1 MGYGRSNVKKT
12 LKYKK
17 IIVLMV
23 MMVSLLTMSSG
34 KTEVKAEELEIT
46 LEDLLEG
53 ITFEVGPDGTLII
66 VDEDE
71 NDKSLD
77 YMVLPSYALPEGHG
91 LSALRDDN
99 TETAEMIPENSVL
112 GIKADEKI
120 YGVYVTWDCLNLPG
134 EWKLEYGSESIVCG
148 KDGFLREFIEIPG
161 GADTCRLSF
170 TGQAGIC
177 ELEVFGEGE
186 IPDRVQR
193 WEKLD
198 KDADIL
204 IFVPH
209 EGDEIADF
217 GAVEA
222 IYAGKRDLRVKVVY
236 MCEYTSSEERMKEY
250 EKLDSL
256 WKLGVKYYPEMGKF
270 RNKLLM
276 SYQTA
281 DKFYGYDNVLS
292 FATENIRRFKP
303 IVVVAPDIEG
313 ENGNAVHM
321 LLAKAVIE
329 AVEISGDDN
338 VFWDLVEKYGIWD
351 VPKTYLHNYVGNGA
365 ISLDMGNGVTEL
377 LEDAIKSRKA
387 ESWCGSLIEGAEFSA
402 DNAPY
407 FGLYRTN
414 VRVDKRNDMMDNVRS
429 YQDQEDLAK
438 YKAERDKMAAYEK
451 ENNKY
456 NEQLIRV
463 QKEGNYLY
471 GKYLFDELGTFLD
484 KIRANEWE

>member
-23 MMVSLLTMSSG
+23 MMISLLTMSSG
-34 KTEVKAEELEIT
+34 KTEVKGEELEIT

-53 ITFEVGPDGTLII
+53 ITLEIGPDGTLII
-66 VDEDE
+66 VNEDE
-71 NDKSLD
+71 KDKSLD
-77 YMVLPSYALPEGHG
+77 YMLLPSYALPEGHG

-99 TETAEMIPENSVL
+99 TETVEMIPANSVL
-112 GIKADEKI
+112 GIKADKKI
-120 YGVYVTWDCLNLPG
+120 YGVYVTWDSINLPG

-148 KDGFLREFIEIPG
+148 KDGFLSEYIEIPG

-170 TGQAGIC
+170 TGTAGIC
-177 ELEVFGEGE
+177 ELEVFGEGK
-186 IPDRVQR
+186 IPRRVQR

-198 KDADIL
+198 KEADIL
-204 IFVPH
+204 VFVPH

-222 IYAGKRDLRVKVVY
+222 IYAGKRDLRVQVVY

-270 RNKLLM
+270 RNKLLT
-276 SYQTA
+276 SYQKA
-281 DKFYGYDNVLS
+281 DKFYGYDNVL
-292 FATENIRRFKP
+292 AYVTENIRKYKP
-303 IVVVAPDIEG
+303 IVAVGPDIEG
-313 ENGNAVHM
+313 ENGNAVHI
-321 LLAKAVIE
+321 LLAEALIE
-329 AVEISGDDN
+329 AVEISKDDN
-338 VFWDLVEKYGIWD
+338 VFWDSVEKYGIWD
-351 VPKTYLHNYVGNGA
+351 VPKTYLHNYAGEGT
-365 ISLDMGNGVTEL
+365 ITLDMGNGVKEL
-377 LEDAIKSRKA
+377 LEDAIKSRK
-387 ESWCGSLIEGAEFSA
+387 SQNRCGSPIEEAGLST

-407 FGLYRTN
+407 FGLYRSN
-414 VRVDKRNDMMDNVRS
+414 VGVDRQNDLMDNVRS
-429 YQDQEDLAK
+429 YQAQEDLAR
-438 YKAERDKMAAYEK
+438 YKAEREKMAAYEK
-451 ENNKY
+451 ENDKY